1 MSKSTFFLRQ
11 QLIATND
18 ETFVEA
24 ELDLGAYVNL
34 GSTKPQ
40 VLRVHSVQVQFS
52 DSQGLVPT
60 IVNASQLGDWKG
72 AFCNTSITTKA
83 RSSANLIPM
92 LSDDETMFTAALV
105 GANGNDTS
113 PGDQGIYTAAMD
125 IAPQHLVNGY
135 LVGVDTL
142 HFYAVADDAW
152 QESVYVSYCLECS
165 VEPATREN
173 AINLALSQ
181 S

>member
-1 MSKSTFFLRQ
+1 MAKSTFFLRE

-18 ETFVEA
+18 EAFVEA

-60 IVNASQLGDWKG
+60 IKPASQVGDMKA

-83 RSSANLIPM
+83 RTSVNLIPM

-105 GANGNDTS
+105 GATQNTS
-113 PGDQGIYTAAMD
+113 QNGDQGIYSDAMD
-125 IAPQHLVNGY
+125 IAPQHLSNGY

-142 HFYAVADDAW
+142 HFYGVADDGWA
-152 QESVYVSYCLECS
+152 ENVYISFCLECS